1 MGGELIP
8 QGLKELLLKAI
19 DVVKEEE
26 KPHFPGDGGSPVMVV
41 PDYTLFDQ
49 EYEAFTADRNWM
61 PNVIMLAKSTLVWLD
76 QLSKEYEYPIDTL
89 DKIPDRELDHIATRG
104 GFTSLWLIGLWER
117 STASKKIKNLCGN
130 PDAEA
135 SAYSLKN
142 YEIAEVIGGWPA
154 LDNLRQRCASR
165 GIRLASDMVPN
176 HCGIDGDWVLSIAI
190 TLSSRATHPSPPHT
204 PMMVQIFPPQIP
216 TLRLSSKT
224 TTTTVVMLQL
234 HSGDGI

>member
-104 GFTSLWLIGLWER
+104 FTSLWLIGLWER

-135 SAYSLKN
+135 SAYSLKKN

-176 HCGIDGDWVLSIAI
+176 HCGIDGDWVFFEHSDYFVQQ
-190 TLSSRATHPSPPHT
+190 SYPPFPHT
-204 PMMVQIFPPQIP
+204 PMMVQIFPQIP